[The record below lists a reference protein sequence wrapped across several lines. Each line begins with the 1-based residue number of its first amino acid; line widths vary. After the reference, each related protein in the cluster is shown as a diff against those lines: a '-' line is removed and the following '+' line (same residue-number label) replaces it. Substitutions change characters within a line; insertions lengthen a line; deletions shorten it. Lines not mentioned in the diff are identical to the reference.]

1 MSTVAHA
8 AVPLCPPARHT
19 TASKS
24 LPRPAGKLLQ
34 YACLSSLT
42 VSYALHQEPVEQS
55 NSPYPPAGK
64 MLQYAY
70 LSLTILVAL
79 PLTLPIDGTDW
90 AAQFGGWS
98 GGDWAWLVCGGTV
111 VYGEAF

>member
-1 MSTVAHA
+1 MR
-8 AVPLCPPARHT
+8 PP
-19 TASKS
+19 
-24 LPRPAGKLLQ
+24 
-34 YACLSSLT
+34 
-42 VSYALHQEPVEQS
+42 
-55 NSPYPPAGK
+55 NPAGK

-70 LSLTILVAL
+70 LSLTIVVAL

-111 VYGEAF
+111 VYGESSRKGGLS